1 MREGGMHMEQK
12 RERER
17 ERESASRYRG
27 NEGTP
32 AAWKWS
38 KREEE
43 RERVGMRGKE
53 GRSAASCRTPGY
65 SENKRDIWVKR
76 ETGER
81 EGEAVKNPKR

>member
-1 MREGGMHMEQK
+1 
-12 RERER
+12 
-17 ERESASRYRG
+17 
-27 NEGTP
+27 
-32 AAWKWS
+32 
-38 KREEE
+38 
-43 RERVGMRGKE
+43 MRGKE